1 MASDWFK
8 IAEFPK
14 SKDLSHLEAY
24 LAHQQVEYKIESLGS
39 QNVLLYKKAS
49 DINSFKMFLNA
60 VNQGVIDIN
69 APASEVSRAL
79 ASAAKPSVKA
89 SGGDARRET
98 ISIDMASA
106 KSNAEKQA
114 GQVEETEFAQLDTHQ
129 RDAAF
134 SAVNMLLIKAPAR
147 LWLSILFIALGVAG
161 FYVQELFLNTSLFH
175 SLTFLPLEKAVAS
188 GQPWR
193 ILTPAFLHFGLL
205 HIVFN
210 ALWLWI
216 LGGRLELFL
225 GRGLYLGLFVFTALV
240 SNYTQFFMEPRGI
253 FGGLSGVVYGY
264 LGALLVLN
272 RTYKNPLIY
281 IMPSLAGM
289 MLLFLGLGVLGIIDN
304 FMEGKVANGAHI
316 GGLVAGVIFGL
327 VLTQLR
333 KTGVKSSN

>member
-24 LAHQQVEYKIESLGS
+24 LVHQQVEYKIDSQGP

-60 VNQGVIDIN
+60 VNQGIIDIN

-79 ASAAKPSVKA
+79 ANAAAKASVKA
-89 SGGDARRET
+89 NGGGAQLET
-98 ISIDMASA
+98 IAIEKASA
-106 KSNAEKQA
+106 KSSAEKQA
-114 GQVEETEFAQLDTHQ
+114 DQGEETEFAQLDTHQ

-240 SNYTQFFMEPRGI
+240 SNYTQFFMEPRSI
-253 FGGLSGVVYGY
+253 FGGLSGVVYG
-264 LGALLVLN
+264 LS
-272 RTYKNPLIY
+272 LI
-281 IMPSLAGM
+281 
-289 MLLFLGLGVLGIIDN
+289 
-304 FMEGKVANGAHI
+304 HI
-316 GGLVAGVIFGL
+316 
-327 VLTQLR
+327 
-333 KTGVKSSN
+333 